1 MDLLGN
7 LRRTKMCGEFRS
19 TDIDKTVVAMGFV
32 AKYRN
37 LGPIIF
43 VDLRDRS
50 GIVQLSFEESSL
62 PAEVFEKAKKIRNE
76 FVLAVTGV
84 VRSRGEKNIN
94 MNIPTGEIEI
104 ICDTLKIINTAEDL
118 PIVISDKAK
127 NSETLSYQY
136 RYLDLRRESLQSKL
150 IVRSKICHITRNY
163 FEENG
168 FLEIETPFLGKSTPE
183 GARDYLVPSR
193 VHPGSFYA
201 LPQSPQIYK
210 QLLMISGF
218 DRYYQIARC
227 FRDEDLR
234 ANRQPE
240 FSQIDFEMS
249 FSDSEDVMNIAEGL
263 VRKVFSETIGYDVPE
278 KIIRMPYVEAMER
291 FGSDKP
297 DLRFGMELKNLS
309 DIVKNSGFAVFNSAL
324 EKGGSVRAINAKGL
338 ANSFTRKEIDKLTPF
353 VADFG
358 AKGVAWLKL
367 TAEGVTSPIA
377 KFLSE
382 DMINNILN
390 TMDAHEGDIIFFV
403 ADVNSVV
410 FASLG
415 ALRIRIAK
423 QFNLV
428 ESGYKFLW
436 VTEFP
441 LLEFDAEENRYV
453 AVHHPFT
460 APMDEDIPLLDT
472 DPTKVRSKAYDL
484 VINGEEAGG
493 GSVRIHTV
501 EMQQKMFGLLGMTPE
516 DIVYRFGFFV
526 DAFKY
531 GAPPHCGMAFGLDR
545 MVMSLTGTD
554 NIKDVIAFPKMQNA
568 CCLMTEA
575 PAEVEQ
581 KQLDDLLI
589 SVCVPDNK

>member
-7 LRRTKMCGEFRS
+7 KKKKKMCGEFRS
-19 TDIDKTVVAMGFV
+19 TDIGNTVVAMGFV

-50 GIVQLSFEESSL
+50 GIVQVSFEESAL
-62 PAEVFEKAKKIRNE
+62 PAELFEKAKKIRNE
-76 FVLAVTGV
+76 YVLAVTGV
-84 VRSRGEKNIN
+84 VQSRGEKNIN
-94 MNIPTGEIEI
+94 LNMPTGEIEI
-104 ICDTLKIINTAEDL
+104 ICADLKILNVAEDL

-150 IVRSKICHITRNY
+150 ILRSKICHITRNY
-163 FEENG
+163 FEKNG

-210 QLLMISGF
+210 QLLMIAGF

-249 FSDSEDVMNIAEGL
+249 FSDSEDVMSIAEGL
-263 VRKVFSETIGYDVPE
+263 VRNVFKETIGYDVPE
-278 KIIRMPYVEAMER
+278 KIIRMPYCEAMER

-297 DLRFGMELKNLS
+297 DLRFGMEIQNVT
-309 DIVKNSGFAVFNSAL
+309 DAVKDGFFAVFNQTIAA
-324 EKGGSVRAINAKGL
+324 GGSVRAINAKGL
-338 ANSFTRKEIDKLTPF
+338 AHAYTRKEIDKLTPF

-358 AKGVAWLKL
+358 AKGVAWLKM
-367 TAEGVTSPIA
+367 TEESVTSPIA
-377 KFLSE
+377 KFFDEKIIASLVE
-382 DMINNILN
+382 KLNI
-390 TMDAHEGDIIFFV
+390 EQGDICFFV
-403 ADVNSVV
+403 SDKTNVAL
-410 FASLG
+410 AALG

-423 QFNLV
+423 QFGLV
-428 ESGYKFLW
+428 EDGYKFLW
-436 VTEFP
+436 ITEFP
-441 LLEFDAEENRYV
+441 LLEYDDEEKRYV

-472 DPTKVRSKAYDL
+472 DPLKVRSKAYDL

-501 EMQQKMFGLLGMTPE
+501 EMQHKMFGLLGMTPE

-581 KQLDDLLI
+581 KQLDDLFI
-589 SVCVPDNK
+589 SVTKSE

>member
-19 TDIDKTVVAMGFV
+19 TDIGNTVVAMGFV

-50 GIVQLSFEESSL
+50 GIVQVSFEYGEQTQEL
-62 PAEVFEKAKKIRNE
+62 FEKAKKIRNE
-76 FVLAVTGV
+76 YVLAITGV

-94 MNIPTGEIEI
+94 ANMPTGEVEI
-104 ICDTLKIINTAEDL
+104 TCTELKILNVAEEL

-136 RYLDLRRESLQSKL
+136 RYLDLRRESLQQKL
-150 IVRSKICHITRNY
+150 IVRSKICHLTRNY

-201 LPQSPQIYK
+201 LPQSPQLYK

-249 FSDSEDVMNIAEGL
+249 FSDSEDVMKIAEGL
-263 VRKVFSETIGYDVPE
+263 VRKVFKETINYDVPE
-278 KIIRMPYVEAMER
+278 TIIRMPYCEAMER

-297 DLRFGMELKNLS
+297 DLRFGMELNNIT
-309 DIVKNSGFAVFNSAL
+309 DIVKGSSFAVF
-324 EKGGSVRAINAKGL
+324 EQCIQKGGSVRAINAKGL
-338 ANSFTRKEIDKLTPF
+338 ASQYTRKEIDKLTPF
-353 VADFG
+353 IADYG
-358 AKGVAWLKL
+358 AKGIAWMKK
-367 TAEGVTSPIA
+367 TEDGITSPIA
-377 KFLSE
+377 KYLSE
-382 DMINNILN
+382 EQINALVEKLNI
-390 TMDAHEGDIIFFV
+390 EVGDIVFIV
-403 ADVNSVV
+403 SDVDSVV

-415 ALRIRIAK
+415 ALRIRVAK
-423 QFNLV
+423 QFGLV
-428 ESGYKFLW
+428 QDGYKLLW

-441 LLEFDAEENRYV
+441 LLEYDDEEKRYV

-472 DPTKVRSKAYDL
+472 DPLKVRSKAYDL

-581 KQLDDLLI
+581 KQLDDLYI
-589 SVCVPDNK
+589 KITKSE

>member
-19 TDIDKTVVAMGFV
+19 SDIGSKVVAMGFV

-50 GIVQLSFEESSL
+50 GIVQVSFEESSL
-62 PAEVFEKAKKIRNE
+62 PQEVFEKAKKIRNE
-76 FVLAVTGV
+76 FVLAVEGV
-84 VRSRGEKNIN
+84 VTSRGEKNIN
-94 MNIPTGEIEI
+94 TNIPTGEIEI
-104 ICDTLKIINTAEDL
+104 ICESLKILNIAEEL

-150 IVRSKICHITRNY
+150 IMRSKICHITRNY
-163 FEENG
+163 FEKNG

-249 FSDSEDVMNIAEGL
+249 FSDSDDVMNIAEGL
-263 VRKVFSETIGYDVPE
+263 VRSVYKETINYDIPE
-278 KIIRMPYVEAMER
+278 KIIRMPYCEAMER

-297 DLRFGMELKNLS
+297 DLRFGMEIENVTEC
-309 DIVKNSGFAVFNSAL
+309 VKGSTFAVFNQAI
-324 EKGGSVRAINAKGL
+324 ENGGSVRAINAKGL
-338 ANSFTRKEIDKLTPF
+338 ASQYTRKEIDKLTPF
-353 VADFG
+353 VADYG

-367 TAEGVTSPIA
+367 TEEGINSPIA
-377 KFLSE
+377 KFFDEGIIAALVE
-382 DMINNILN
+382 KLNI
-390 TMDAHEGDIIFFV
+390 EQGDIVFFV
-403 ADVNSVV
+403 SDVGNTPLT
-410 FASLG
+410 ALG

-423 QFNLV
+423 QFNLI
-428 ESGYKFLW
+428 EPGYKFLW
-436 VTEFP
+436 ITEFP
-441 LLEFDAEENRYV
+441 LLEYDDEEKRYV

-472 DPTKVRSKAYDL
+472 DPLKVRSKAYDL

-501 EMQQKMFGLLGMTPE
+501 QMQQKMFGLLGMTPE
-516 DIVYRFGFFV
+516 DITYRFGFFV

-568 CCLMTEA
+568 SCLMTEA

-581 KQLDDLLI
+581 KQLDDLFI
-589 SVCVPDNK
+589 NIIKSE

>member
-1 MDLLGN
+1 
-7 LRRTKMCGEFRS
+7 
-19 TDIDKTVVAMGFV
+19 
-32 AKYRN
+32 
-37 LGPIIF
+37 
-43 VDLRDRS
+43 
-50 GIVQLSFEESSL
+50 
-62 PAEVFEKAKKIRNE
+62 
-76 FVLAVTGV
+76 
-84 VRSRGEKNIN
+84 
-94 MNIPTGEIEI
+94 
-104 ICDTLKIINTAEDL
+104 
-118 PIVISDKAK
+118 
-127 NSETLSYQY
+127 
-136 RYLDLRRESLQSKL
+136 
-150 IVRSKICHITRNY
+150 
-163 FEENG
+163 
-168 FLEIETPFLGKSTPE
+168 
-183 GARDYLVPSR
+183 
-193 VHPGSFYA
+193 
-201 LPQSPQIYK
+201 
-210 QLLMISGF
+210 
-218 DRYYQIARC
+218 
-227 FRDEDLR
+227 
-234 ANRQPE
+234 
-240 FSQIDFEMS
+240 
-249 FSDSEDVMNIAEGL
+249 
-263 VRKVFSETIGYDVPE
+263 
-278 KIIRMPYVEAMER
+278 MPYVEAMER

-309 DIVKNSGFAVFNSAL
+309 DVVKGSGFAVFNSAL
-324 EKGGSVRAINAKGL
+324 EKGGSVRCINAKGL

-358 AKGVAWLKL
+358 AKGVAWMKL

-382 DMINNILN
+382 SMINDIL
-390 TMDAHEGDIIFFV
+390 AKAEAEEGDILFFV
-403 ADVNSVV
+403 ADVDSVV
-410 FASLG
+410 YATLG

-428 ESGYKFLW
+428 ESGYKMLW

-568 CCLMTEA
+568 SCLMTEA
-575 PAEVEQ
+575 PAEVEK
-581 KQLDDLLI
+581 KQLDDLMI
-589 SVCVPDNK
+589 TVVAPESK